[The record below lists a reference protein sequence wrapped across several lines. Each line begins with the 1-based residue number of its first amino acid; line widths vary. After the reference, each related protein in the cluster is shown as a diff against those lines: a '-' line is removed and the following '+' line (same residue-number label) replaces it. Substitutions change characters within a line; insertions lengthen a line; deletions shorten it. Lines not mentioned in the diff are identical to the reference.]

1 MAQLKKRDGTLSETD
16 LEAARILNEFFHSV
30 LIEEGDFVDV
40 DENRFDQ
47 PVKLEDV
54 QFPVEKV
61 LDTLRKLKPEKAQGP
76 DGISPKILKECAL
89 TLCYPLAM
97 IFNKSMTEMKLPA
110 DWKQANINP
119 LFKGGVRTE
128 PGNYRP
134 VSLTSVPGKVMERL
148 VIEQVRA
155 NLKMVGI
162 PNTCQHGFVTG
173 RSCLTNLLV
182 SLEEWS
188 KALDEGGNVDVVYLD
203 ISKAFDTVPHKRLTA
218 KMKRYGLGGNLL
230 GWLVNFLS
238 DRQMRV
244 GVHGEFS
251 DWTNVTSSVP
261 QGTIG
266 GPTQFGLYVHDMP
279 EFVVNRIIQFADD
292 TKLWRIIQGET
303 DKLALQADLDSLGD
317 WSEEWMLRFNPKKC
331 KVLHLGSRNPE
342 FVYTMKDGGSRIK
355 LETTSLE
362 KDLGVLITDNLKVGE
377 QCERAAGKAMRVLG
391 MIRRSFTK
399 LDEETLKTLYC
410 SFVRPHLEY
419 CIHAWSPY
427 FKKDIEVLEKVQK
440 RATKLLPWLRN
451 LSYEDRLLRL
461 DMPSLEQR
469 RLRGDLI
476 ETYKILTRKEDLD
489 PEIFFKYST
498 TGNLRGSN
506 SMKLFKPRTKMKVRQ
521 NFFSQRVIDYWNALP
536 EYVVKAPS
544 TNSFKARLDKHWK
557 AKKWDDI
564 KANRR

>member
-1 MAQLKKRDGTLSETD
+1 MSR
-16 LEAARILNEFFHSV
+16 
-30 LIEEGDFVDV
+30 
-40 DENRFDQ
+40 
-47 PVKLEDV
+47 
-54 QFPVEKV
+54 
-61 LDTLRKLKPEKAQGP
+61 
-76 DGISPKILKECAL
+76 
-89 TLCYPLAM
+89 
-97 IFNKSMTEMKLPA
+97 
-110 DWKQANINP
+110 
-119 LFKGGVRTE
+119 
-128 PGNYRP
+128 
-134 VSLTSVPGKVMERL
+134 
-148 VIEQVRA
+148 
-155 NLKMVGI
+155 
-162 PNTCQHGFVTG
+162 
-173 RSCLTNLLV
+173 
-182 SLEEWS
+182 
-188 KALDEGGNVDVVYLD
+188 
-203 ISKAFDTVPHKRLTA
+203 
-218 KMKRYGLGGNLL
+218 
-230 GWLVNFLS
+230 NFL
-238 DRQMRV
+238 
-244 GVHGEFS
+244 F
-251 DWTNVTSSVP
+251 T
-261 QGTIG
+261 
-266 GPTQFGLYVHDMP
+266 
-279 EFVVNRIIQFADD
+279 
-292 TKLWRIIQGET
+292 
-303 DKLALQADLDSLGD
+303 
-317 WSEEWMLRFNPKKC
+317 
-331 KVLHLGSRNPE
+331 

-476 ETYKILTRKEDLD
+476 ETYKILTRKEDLK